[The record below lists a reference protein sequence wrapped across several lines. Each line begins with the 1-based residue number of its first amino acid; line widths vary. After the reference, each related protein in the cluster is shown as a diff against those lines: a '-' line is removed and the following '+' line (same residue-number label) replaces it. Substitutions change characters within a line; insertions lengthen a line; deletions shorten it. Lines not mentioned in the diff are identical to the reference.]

1 MLLPLQWLVGVFGI
15 PQLPG
20 NGLNPMSTTT
30 KRTELLQQQ
39 VERRRYETMQAAAE
53 RTSLSVRSI
62 RRYIAEGRLTGYRVG
77 QRTIRLD
84 PDEVDALFTPTTKW
98 SEVA

>member
-1 MLLPLQWLVGVFGI
+1 M
-15 PQLPG
+15 
-20 NGLNPMSTTT
+20 NPMSTTKSST
-30 KRTELLQQQ
+30 LQGQM
-39 VERRRYETMQAAAE
+39 ERRRYETMQAAAE

>member
-1 MLLPLQWLVGVFGI
+1 
-15 PQLPG
+15 
-20 NGLNPMSTTT
+20 MSAE
-30 KRTELLQQQ
+30 KRTATLAKQ

-53 RTSLSVRSI
+53 RTSLSVRTI
-62 RRYIAEGRLTGYRVG
+62 RRYIAEGRLTGYRVN

-84 PDEVDALFTPTTKW
+84 PAEVDALFTATTKW